1 MGFECHVHK
10 AVIRE
15 GKLGL
20 RQKNMIFLGGFNYE
34 MPNVNLKKRFKLLI
48 LLYG

>member
-15 GKLGL
+15 RKLGL
-20 RQKNMIFLGGFNYE
+20 WQKNRTFLGGFNYD
-34 MPNVNLKKRFKLLI
+34 MPNVNLKKRLKLLI

>member
-15 GKLGL
+15 RKLGL
-20 RQKNMIFLGGFNYE
+20 WQKNMIFLGGFNYE
-34 MPNVNLKKRFKLLI
+34 TPNVKQKK
-48 LLYG
+48 G